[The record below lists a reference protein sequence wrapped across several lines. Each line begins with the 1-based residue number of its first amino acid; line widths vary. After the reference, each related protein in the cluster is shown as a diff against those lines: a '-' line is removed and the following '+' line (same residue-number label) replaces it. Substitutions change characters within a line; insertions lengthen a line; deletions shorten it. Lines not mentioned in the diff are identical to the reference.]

1 MLLLRVDMES
11 LGHRTIQHKFCCQL
25 MLPIRKTRASLL
37 RDWFVCVKYLRLSFK
52 KTLSRAPRVD
62 AKLISC
68 NPSLQDMRDYC
79 LYCSQVSVKSSLHWR
94 AILSS
99 PLLGVENNTLSLF
112 ILTNRYING
121 KYHRIQYLNLIKNS
135 NK

>member
-37 RDWFVCVKYLRLSFK
+37 IDWSVCVKDLRLSFK

-68 NPSLQDMRDYC
+68 NPSLQDKKTNYYTAYEGLGWEQFYNR
-79 LYCSQVSVKSSLHWR
+79 R
-94 AILSS
+94 AIRSS
-99 PLLGVENNTLSLF
+99 PMYGEDYLTFIYYKEMLSGLSTLRKPV
-112 ILTNRYING
+112 TV
-121 KYHRIQYLNLIKNS
+121 
-135 NK
+135 